1 MVRSVIKEGGT
12 GSVAQEIIAARQE
25 KEEEKGR
32 QGGQVTQKEENI
44 EQIHVEIYKESITDQ
59 LRLGK

>member
-25 KEEEKGR
+25 KERERETGWAGNTKG
-32 QGGQVTQKEENI
+32 
-44 EQIHVEIYKESITDQ
+44 
-59 LRLGK
+59 GKY